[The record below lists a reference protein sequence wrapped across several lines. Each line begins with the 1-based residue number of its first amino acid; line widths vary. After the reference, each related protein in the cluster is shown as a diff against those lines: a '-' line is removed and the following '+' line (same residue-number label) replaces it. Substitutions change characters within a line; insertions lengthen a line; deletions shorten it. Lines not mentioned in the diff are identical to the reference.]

1 MNRNNNEVISA
12 QTAYG
17 LFFNEYPDVVDV
29 TQLGQML
36 GGVSTKTCYE
46 LLSSGQIKSIKVGRA
61 YKIPKINVLEYLRII

>member
-1 MNRNNNEVISA
+1 MNRNNNEVLSA

-17 LFFNEYPDVVDV
+17 LIFNEYPDVVDV
-29 TQLGQML
+29 IQLGQML

-61 YKIPKINVLEYLRII
+61 YKIPKINVLKYLRII